1 MFGVRGFGQTMSG
14 LMLHTN
20 KQIYI
25 CSDLHLFVHYIWFG
39 MRVLAEQCRGLVLQ
53 TKTVYS
59 GGWKSFLGQD
69 CNGYNEIGD
78 PDNAVRDVDNDSLDD
93 AYVNYDN
100 DGDDDDDDADKEGL
114 PRRLETM
121 PWLAGCVPAS

>member
-1 MFGVRGFGQTMSG
+1 M
-14 LMLHTN
+14 
-20 KQIYI
+20 
-25 CSDLHLFVHYIWFG
+25 
-39 MRVLAEQCRGLVLQ
+39 AEQCRGLVLQ

-59 GGWKSFLGQD
+59 GDWKSCLGQD
-69 CNGYNEIGD
+69 YNGYNEIGD
-78 PDNAVRDVDNDSLDD
+78 PDNAVGAVDDESFDY
-93 AYVNYDN
+93 AYVNFNN